1 MAEVRLGTL
10 NKVLLMGRLTRD
22 PESRFTPSGAAVL
35 NFGIAVN
42 RRFRDQSG
50 EWRDDVCYVNI
61 VAWQKLAERLGEV
74 LKKGSAVLVEG
85 RLQSRSWET
94 KDGQKRSTIEVNA
107 MSVQTLDKRGEGSY
121 SPTPQSDSESV
132 NAGAT
137 AASGGEDDDIPF

>member
-22 PESRFTPSGAAVL
+22 PESRYTPSGAAVL
-35 NFGIAVN
+35 NFGLAVN

-50 EWRDDVCYVNI
+50 EWRDDTCFINV
-61 VAWQKLAERLGEV
+61 VAWQKLAERLTEV

-94 KDGQKRSTIEVNA
+94 KDGQKRNTIEVNA
-107 MSVQTLDKRGEGSY
+107 ASVQTLDKRGEGSFAGQ
-121 SPTPQSDSESV
+121 SMPEAPGGDTPPP
-132 NAGAT
+132 
-137 AASGGEDDDIPF
+137 DDDEIPF

>member
-10 NKVLLMGRLTRD
+10 NKVLLIGRLTRD
-22 PESRFTPSGAAVL
+22 PESRYTPSGAAVL

-50 EWRDDVCYVNI
+50 EWRDDTCFVNC
-61 VAWQKLAERLGEV
+61 VAWQKLAERLAET

-94 KDGQKRSTIEVNA
+94 QDGQKRNTIEVNA
-107 MSVQTLDKRGEGSY
+107 LSVQSLDKRGEGGFGGPSSMPEAPDGDD
-121 SPTPQSDSESV
+121 SPQ
-132 NAGAT
+132 
-137 AASGGEDDDIPF
+137 DDDEIPF